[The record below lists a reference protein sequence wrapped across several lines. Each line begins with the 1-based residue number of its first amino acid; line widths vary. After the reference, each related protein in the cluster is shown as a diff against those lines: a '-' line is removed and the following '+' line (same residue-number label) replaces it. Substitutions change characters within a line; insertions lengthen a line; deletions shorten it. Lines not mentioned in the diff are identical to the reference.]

1 MLSATSLNVRQ
12 LNKIN
17 PLFLT
22 ENGYHQ
28 SLYLFFIMFLKKYR
42 FCLLFLLATLNYS
55 TLKAQALEVG
65 AGGGVT
71 HYKGD
76 LSPRFKPFM
85 LNGGANAFVRYNLSD
100 AVSVKA
106 TGMIGVISAKDKKV
120 NEVFF
125 QERDFS
131 FKTSLWE
138 AGVQFEY
145 NFLNFRSPRALY
157 ASNWTPYVFGGVNF
171 YKFIKRT
178 LETTNPNLGYNRI
191 ETEGTL
197 SYSLP
202 FGVGFKKAL
211 TYNLNLNVEFGTRK
225 TWSDLEL
232 DLMGYYKDNT
242 PYYFQTTANGQ
253 TIPNSIE
260 EARFGSH
267 LTHKKDMY
275 YYTNISISYVFN
287 KVHCPPGGKRR
298 FIFF

>member
-1 MLSATSLNVRQ
+1 
-12 LNKIN
+12 
-17 PLFLT
+17 
-22 ENGYHQ
+22 
-28 SLYLFFIMFLKKYR
+28 MFQKKYC
-42 FCLLFLLATLNYS
+42 FFLLFVVATLNYS
-55 TLKAQALEVG
+55 ILKAQALEIG

-100 AVSVKA
+100 AVSIKA
-106 TGMIGVISAKDKKV
+106 TGMVGVVSAKDKKV

-178 LETTNPNLGYNRI
+178 LKTTNPVFLSYNNV
-191 ETEGTL
+191 ETKGKS

-225 TWSDLEL
+225 TWSDLEF
-232 DLMGYYKDNT
+232 DLMGYTKDNT
-242 PYYFQTTANGQ
+242 PYYFQTTTNGQ

-260 EARFGSH
+260 QARIGSH
-267 LTHKKDMY
+267 LTRKKDMY

-287 KVHCPPGGKRR
+287 KVHCPPAGKRR